1 MEMKNL
7 IFILSAC
14 LVLACSSSSKDD
26 SNEDKSMEV
35 ILSAEEVAPDE
46 HGLVSVEVSFKGISG
61 ASSLEVEKTSGME
74 KTSLKFG
81 TGIFSGKSTFQY
93 AVRQDDAASLE
104 FSFHLNGKDG
114 RESPVALLRVDNSA
128 SKSYTSLSAT
138 DFKVVSRITG
148 AEDNGHD
155 GLPSVEYEVFND
167 TPNRFDVGGADLG
180 ITWEISPG
188 RYGMFFG
195 DTFGADFK
203 PNLTSPAPGGSNW
216 RGNVFLFSDDN
227 DLSDGLS
234 ISDAAVDNAGRAREI
249 CFSAHLTTGNGDY
262 TSIPTGA
269 VHAGGKEYVHY
280 MNIKTWNGWISNFSS
295 LYSSSDAGVTW
306 NRVNSVTFASGSNFG
321 QVGMFNHDG
330 YVYVMGTVTGLS
342 SKPQLARVR
351 EEDIEN
357 QSEWEFWNGTFWLKD
372 KESLA
377 APLIDDF
384 SGELSFAYL
393 PQWGKWVWLYLNEQR
408 NDQIIMRYADN
419 IIGPWSDPAVLT
431 DGRSFWRPYGSFIHP
446 ISTKGG
452 DMLYFVMSAW
462 NAYNTYLIS
471 CKLNSHNE

>member
-1 MEMKNL
+1 M
-7 IFILSAC
+7 
-14 LVLACSSSSKDD
+14 
-26 SNEDKSMEV
+26 
-35 ILSAEEVAPDE
+35 
-46 HGLVSVEVSFKGISG
+46 
-61 ASSLEVEKTSGME
+61 
-74 KTSLKFG
+74 
-81 TGIFSGKSTFQY
+81 
-93 AVRQDDAASLE
+93 
-104 FSFHLNGKDG
+104 
-114 RESPVALLRVDNSA
+114 
-128 SKSYTSLSAT
+128 
-138 DFKVVSRITG
+138 
-148 AEDNGHD
+148 
-155 GLPSVEYEVFND
+155 
-167 TPNRFDVGGADLG
+167 
-180 ITWEISPG
+180 
-188 RYGMFFG
+188 
-195 DTFGADFK
+195 
-203 PNLTSPAPGGSNW
+203 
-216 RGNVFLFSDDN
+216 
-227 DLSDGLS
+227 
-234 ISDAAVDNAGRAREI
+234 
-249 CFSAHLTTGNGDY
+249 
-262 TSIPTGA
+262 
-269 VHAGGKEYVHY
+269 
-280 MNIKTWNGWISNFSS
+280 
-295 LYSSSDAGVTW
+295 
-306 NRVNSVTFASGSNFG
+306 TFASGSNFG

-330 YVYVMGTVTGLS
+330 YVYVIGTVTGRS

>member
-1 MEMKNL
+1 MRRL
-7 IFILSAC
+7 IFIFPVC
-14 LVLACSSSSKDD
+14 LVICCSSTDKEDSDVDSS
-26 SNEDKSMEV
+26 MMV
-35 ILSAEEVAPDE
+35 LLSTEEAKPDG
-46 HGLVSVEVSFKGISG
+46 HGLVSAEISFKGLDR
-61 ASSLEVEKTSGME
+61 ASSLVIEKSSGAE
-74 KTSLKFG
+74 RTSLKFG
-81 TGIFSGKSTFQY
+81 TGIFTGNSTFQY
-93 AVRQDDAASLE
+93 AVKREDAASIE
-104 FSFHLNGKDG
+104 FYFHLNGKEG
-114 RESPVALLRVDNSA
+114 RMSPVTVLRVDNS
-128 SKSYTSLSAT
+128 SSRTFTSLSCT

-148 AEDNGHD
+148 TEDNGHD
-155 GLPSVEYEVFND
+155 GLPSVEYEVFNN
-167 TPNRFDVGGADLG
+167 TPQRFDVGGTDLG
-180 ITWEISPG
+180 ISWEIAPG

-203 PNLTSPAPGGSNW
+203 PNLTAPAPGGSNW
-216 RGNVFLFSDDN
+216 RGNVLLFSEDN

-234 ISDAAVDNAGRAREI
+234 ISDAAVDDTGKAREI
-249 CFSAHLTTGNGDY
+249 CFSAHITSGTGDF

-280 MNIKTWNGWISNFSS
+280 MNIKTWQGWISNFSS
-295 LYSSSDAGVTW
+295 LYTSSDSGVTW
-306 NRVNSVTFASGSNFG
+306 TRVKNVKFASRSNFG

-330 YVYVMGTVTGLS
+330 YVYIIGTVTGRS

-377 APLIDDF
+377 ATLIDDY

-393 PQWGKWVWLYLNEQR
+393 PQWGKWVLLYLNEQR
-408 NDQIIMRYADN
+408 NDQIIMRSADN
-419 IIGPWSDPAVLT
+419 IIGPWSEPQIMT
-431 DGRSFWRPYGSFIHP
+431 NGESFWRPYGSFIHP

-452 DMLYFVMSAW
+452 DKLYFVMSAW

-471 CKLNSHNE
+471 CKLNSMDN